1 MRDIEAIGKDRR
13 NQAQGFNFR
22 GIDDVYN
29 ELHQTMAKH
38 GLFTVPRVVAERCED
53 RQTKSGG
60 NAIYRVLSIEFDF
73 IDETGDKITVGPMIG
88 EGMDSGDKASNKA
101 HSIAHK
107 YALLQV
113 FMIPTVEKK
122 DPDEESY
129 ATASATA
136 QTPALAPAGQSRFDG
151 IRIQQVDRMPASKP
165 GGKEYWKITTAT
177 GSVCSTFS
185 DTLAD
190 VAKNA
195 AEIGSAVTITVE
207 KNGNFWNLKGIA

>member
-1 MRDIEAIGKDRR
+1 MSVAKTIVAVMRDIEAIGKGRR

-29 ELHQTMAKH
+29 ELHQIMAKH
-38 GLFTVPRVVAERCED
+38 GLFTVPRVIAERCED

-73 IDETGDKITVGPMIG
+73 VNETGDKITVGPMIG

-113 FMIPTVEKK
+113 FIIPTVEKK
-122 DPDEESY
+122 DPDEDSYQTSPRATQPAAMLLDSVEEKTSKAGKNFFVVRFSNGAEAITFSETLAAECTTRIGLAVTPTVETKESN
-129 ATASATA
+129 
-136 QTPALAPAGQSRFDG
+136 
-151 IRIQQVDRMPASKP
+151 
-165 GGKEYWKITTAT
+165 GKEFY
-177 GSVCSTFS
+177 
-185 DTLAD
+185 
-190 VAKNA
+190 
-195 AEIGSAVTITVE
+195 
-207 KNGNFWNLKGIA
+207 NLTGIA